1 MSTSQYRQVL
11 TDSFPPEIS
20 VTIGETTL
28 VYRKEVYTLKDAQGG
43 ERTDGL
49 RYGENPGQEA
59 ALYRLV
65 NGNLVIAGVEYVRP
79 GLPLVSGLSEMDPRT
94 SMMYGCRKHPSK
106 TNLTDV
112 DSALNVLRYVSG
124 SPAAVVVKHNNPSGA
139 AADPSLSEAFRK
151 AYEGDV
157 VAAFGGAAVV
167 NRPLDKATA
176 EMMNSKY
183 LEVVAAPDY
192 EEGAVGIL
200 SAKPDLRIFKIS
212 NITRLSELAHRRFL
226 DFKSLIDGGLVIQQS
241 PDNRILSPAD
251 FLPAEC
257 ESKGKTYRAGRAP
270 DARELADLAFGWAV
284 EQAVVSNSVLFVK
297 DGATVSIAGGQQDRV
312 GVVEIAVFKA
322 RRNFAELLSFRRRGA
337 ATQDLAKRL
346 GEEPALQK
354 DLDSFREEAAA
365 ARGGLPG
372 SVMVSDAFFPF
383 RDALDAAIREGVTAV
398 AHPGGAIRDW
408 ESIEAAN
415 EAVPQVAMVFT
426 GQRAFKH

>member
-11 TDSFPPEIS
+11 TDSFPPEI
-20 VTIGETTL
+20 TIDVGGTVL
-28 VYRKEVYTLKDAQGG
+28 VYRKEIYTLRDGEGG

-65 NGNLVIAGVEYVRP
+65 NGNLVLAGVEWVGP
-79 GLPLVSGLSEMDPRT
+79 GLPLVSGLSEMDPKT

-112 DSALNVLRYVSG
+112 DSALNALRYMEG
-124 SPAAVVVKHNNPSGA
+124 APAAVVVKHNNPSGA
-139 AADPSLSEAFRK
+139 AMDRDLSEAFRK
-151 AYEGDV
+151 AYDGDA

-167 NRPLDKATA
+167 NRPLDKKTA

-183 LEVVAAPDY
+183 LEVVAAPDF

-200 SAKPDLRIFKIS
+200 TAKPDLRIFRIK
-212 NITRLSELAHRRFL
+212 NIGRLNELAHKRFL
-226 DFKSLIDGGLVIQQS
+226 DIKSLIDGGIVLQQS
-241 PDNRILSPAD
+241 PDNRILTPDD

-257 ESKGKTYRAGRAP
+257 EYRGTVYRSERAP
-270 DARELADLAFGWAV
+270 DRRELGDLCFGWAV

-297 DGATVSIAGGQQDRV
+297 DGATVAIAGGQQDRV

-322 RRNFAELLSFRRRGA
+322 RRNYAELLCWKKHGML
-337 ATQDLAKRL
+337 TGDLVKKAK
-346 GEEPALQK
+346 ESPALLK
-354 DLDSFREEAAA
+354 DLEAFRAEAAE

-372 SVMVSDAFFPF
+372 SVLVSDAFFPF
-383 RDALDAAIREGVTAV
+383 RDALDAAISEGITAV
-398 AHPGGAIRDW
+398 AHPGGAIRDY
-408 ESIEAAN
+408 ESLMAAN
-415 EAVPQVAMVFT
+415 EASPKVAMVFT

>member
-20 VTIGETTL
+20 ITVGDTTL
-28 VYRKEVYTLKDAQGG
+28 VYRKEIYTIRDGEGG

-65 NGNLVIAGVEYVRP
+65 NGNLSITGVEYVGP
-79 GLPLVSGLSEMDPRT
+79 GLPLVSGLSEMDPKT

-112 DSALNVLRYVSG
+112 DSALNALRYLDG
-124 SPAAVVVKHNNPSGA
+124 GPAAVVVKHNNPSGA
-139 AADPSLSEAFRK
+139 AADGDLSEAFRK
-151 AYEGDV
+151 AYEGDA

-192 EEGAVGIL
+192 EDGAVGIL
-200 SAKPDLRIFKIS
+200 TAKPDLRIFKIK
-212 NITRLSELAHRRFL
+212 NISRLSELAHRRFL
-226 DFKSLIDGGLVIQQS
+226 DIKSLIDGGIVLQQS
-241 PDNRILSPAD
+241 PDNRILSPSD

-257 ESKGKTYRAGRAP
+257 EFRGKTYRSERAP
-270 DARELADLAFGWAV
+270 DGRELKDLCFGWAV

-297 DGATVSIAGGQQDRV
+297 DGATVAIAGGQQDRV

-322 RRNFAELLSFRRRGA
+322 RRNYAELLCLKKHGA
-337 ATQDLAKRL
+337 LTQDIAKRVR
-346 GEEPALQK
+346 EEPSLQG
-354 DLDSFREEAAA
+354 DLDRFKEEAAA
-365 ARGGLPG
+365 ARGGIPG
-372 SVMVSDAFFPF
+372 SVLVSDAFFPF
-383 RDALDAAIREGVTAV
+383 RDALDAAIKEGVTAV
-398 AHPGGAIRDW
+398 THPGGAIRDY

-415 EAVPQVAMVFT
+415 EAVPKVAMVFT

>member
-11 TDSFPPEIS
+11 TDNFPPEIS
-20 VTIGETTL
+20 LTIGDTTL
-28 VYRKEVYTLKDAQGG
+28 VYRKEVYTISDPDGK

-65 NGNLVIAGVEYVRP
+65 NGNLSIAGVDYVGP
-79 GLPLVSGLSEMDPRT
+79 GLPLVSGLSDMDPKT

-112 DSALNVLRYVSG
+112 VSALNVLRYLDT
-124 SPAAVVVKHNNPSGA
+124 PAAVVVKHNNPSGA
-139 AADPSLSEAFRK
+139 ATDPDLPEAFRK
-151 AYEGDV
+151 AYEGDA

-167 NRPLDKATA
+167 NRPLDRRTA

-192 EEGAVGIL
+192 EEGAIAVL
-200 SAKPDLRIFKIS
+200 SKKPDLRIFKIR
-212 NITRLSELAHRRFL
+212 NIGRLSELAHRRFL
-226 DFKSLIDGGLVIQQS
+226 DIKSLMDGGIVIQQS
-241 PDNRILSPAD
+241 PDNRVLSPAD
-251 FLPAEC
+251 FLPAVC
-257 ESKGKTYRAGRAP
+257 ERQGKTYRSERSP
-270 DARELADLAFGWAV
+270 DARELKDLVFGWAV

-322 RRNFAELLSFRRRGA
+322 RRNMAELLSHARHGVPV
-337 ATQDLAKRL
+337 QDLVKKIAEDPSMEAEIRNLK
-346 GEEPALQK
+346 
-354 DLDSFREEAAA
+354 EEADK

-372 SVMVSDAFFPF
+372 AVMVSDAFFPF
-383 RDALDAAIREGVTAV
+383 RDALDAAIKEGVTAV

-415 EAVPQVAMVFT
+415 EASPKVAMVFT

>member
-11 TDSFPPEIS
+11 TDNFPPEIS
-20 VTIGETTL
+20 LTVGDTTL
-28 VYRKEVYTLKDAQGG
+28 VYRKEVYTIRDGQGG

-65 NGNLVIAGVEYVRP
+65 NGNLSIAGVEYVGP
-79 GLPLVSGLSEMDPRT
+79 GLPLVSGLADMDPAT

-112 DSALNVLRYVSG
+112 DSALNVLRYVD

-139 AADPSLSEAFRK
+139 AMDPDLSEAFRK

-167 NRPLDKATA
+167 NRPLDRKTA
-176 EMMNSKY
+176 EIMSSKY

-192 EEGAVGIL
+192 EEGAVGML
-200 SAKPDLRIFKIS
+200 AAKPDLRIFKIR
-212 NITRLSELAHRRFL
+212 NIGRLSELAHRRFL
-226 DFKSLIDGGLVIQQS
+226 DIKTLIDGGIVLQQS
-241 PDNRILSPAD
+241 PDNRVLSPAD
-251 FLPAEC
+251 FLPAVC
-257 ESKGKTYRAGRAP
+257 EHKGRTYRAEREP

-284 EQAVVSNSVLFVK
+284 EQAVVSNSVLLVR
-297 DGATVSIAGGQQDRV
+297 DGATVAIAGGQQDRV

-322 RRNFAELLSFRRRGA
+322 RRNFAELLSYARHGMP
-337 ATQDLAKRL
+337 TQDLVKRL
-346 GEEPALQK
+346 GAEPSLRK
-354 DLDSFREEAAA
+354 DLDAFREEAEA

-372 SVMVSDAFFPF
+372 SVLVSDAFFPF
-383 RDALDAAIREGVTAV
+383 RDALDAAIREGISAV
-398 AHPGGAIRDW
+398 AHPGGAIRDY

-415 EAVPQVAMVFT
+415 EADPRVAMVFT